1 MKSHQ
6 INLSRL
12 AIRTVNAS
20 KATGGIVAT
29 MQGIYKRSMS
39 TAAPPQN
46 RIRPSMPMPGSVHA
60 EMRTPHLS
68 AAQRQNH
75 VQPISYSEGRS
86 VRMALEI
93 SKSISD
99 ELMPINE
106 AVRSRICVVRR
117 ENQKRDLLQGW
128 KHPARTTA
136 TAQQSPNMDHT
147 EDVSEEIL
155 GRKVN
160 PLRRQINIAKPME
173 QLQTHTN
180 RAVSKPSSSR
190 NSSSTDLKR
199 RKAFAMQRYVYTSTR
214 RNSRALQHDQ
224 RMRLSD
230 SQPSA
235 SISLEDFEL
244 MDVPM
249 ARGAPKR
256 PSVRQATQ
264 AQEPSLPVSAPAPAE
279 KREEP
284 TLVTYQRYDQPKKE
298 RDFLRKHFFGGMDPP
313 LLQLK
318 SKAAVSAKKQPPVKA
333 ARDGD
338 DSELKEPEDSF
349 VWTNMKKGYVQAEAD
364 REASERNVLRG
375 TLSTSR
381 HTVPKRLDDIHYPS
395 MLFGRRDQ
403 SQQVDSDST
412 GHPSNDNSKR
422 SVSTGK
428 PKPLTI
434 GQGKMRRKQVQDENR
449 QVYAS
454 SSVVRLK
461 VPEASHM
468 SSGIFSQDSS
478 IVNSSSKFPKNE
490 VKPFP
495 KKADDDQYKDA
506 ELDIAMPEKYVKES
520 AFQRFGGPV
529 IKLRHSRVKKW

>member
-20 KATGGIVAT
+20 KASGGIVAT
-29 MQGIYKRSMS
+29 MQGMYRRSMS
-39 TAAPPQN
+39 TAAAPQK
-46 RIRPSMPMPGSVHA
+46 RIRPSMLMPGPAHA

-75 VQPISYSEGRS
+75 VQPMSYSEGRS

-106 AVRSRICVVRR
+106 AVRSRICVGRR
-117 ENQKRDLLQGW
+117 ESQKRELLQGW

-136 TAQQSPNMDHT
+136 TAQQSPNMDRT
-147 EDVSEEIL
+147 EDVADEML
-155 GRKVN
+155 ARKVK
-160 PLRRQINIAKPME
+160 PLRRQIRVAKPME
-173 QLQTHTN
+173 HLQSPTN
-180 RAVSKPSSSR
+180 RSVSKPSSSR
-190 NSSSTDLKR
+190 NSSSTDLKN
-199 RKAFAMQRYVYTSTR
+199 RKALAMQRYVYTSTR

-230 SQPSA
+230 SQPRV

-264 AQEPSLPVSAPAPAE
+264 AQVPSLPVPAPAPAE

-284 TLVTYQRYDQPKKE
+284 KLVTYQRYDQPKTE
-298 RDFLRKHFFGGMDPP
+298 RDFLRKHFFGGMDPAF
-313 LLQLK
+313 LHLK
-318 SKAAVSAKKQPPVKA
+318 SKAAVSAKKQPHVKA

-349 VWTNMKKGYVQAEAD
+349 DWTKKRYVQAEAD
-364 REASERNVLRG
+364 REAADRNVLKG
-375 TLSTSR
+375 TLRTSR
-381 HTVPKRLDDIHYPS
+381 NSVPKRLDDIHYPS

-403 SQQVDSDST
+403 SQQVDSAST

-428 PKPLTI
+428 PKPLTF
-434 GQGKMRRKQVQDENR
+434 GQGKMRRKQVQNENR

-454 SSVVRLK
+454 SSVVRPK
-461 VPEASHM
+461 VPEVSHM

-478 IVNSSSKFPKNE
+478 TVKSSPKFPKKE
-490 VKPFP
+490 LKPFP
-495 KKADDDQYKDA
+495 KKADDDQHKDA
-506 ELDIAMPEKYVKES
+506 EWDIAMPEKYVKES
-520 AFQRFGGPV
+520 AFQRIGGPV
-529 IKLRHSRVKKW
+529 IKLRHSRVNKW